1 LFSTARFETGS
12 FQPDAATDSTA
23 SCESP
28 PVGRTSGDGAAFSA
42 RWLAENANGNLACG
56 SPLLWCR
63 PSWHSAIAEL

>member
-42 RWLAENANGNLACG
+42 RWLAENAIGK
-56 SPLLWCR
+56 SR
-63 PSWHSAIAEL
+63 M